1 MKTATLTGNGERVK
15 LTNDKRNL
23 GHGEEI
29 KVIYQDNSKGWEN
42 TNNLID
48 IVITAEAE
56 KQ

>member
-42 TNNLID
+42 INNLID
-48 IVITAEAE
+48 IVKTAEAQ

>member
-15 LTNDKRNL
+15 LTNEKRNL
-23 GHGEEI
+23 GHREEI

-48 IVITAEAE
+48 IVKTA
-56 KQ
+56 